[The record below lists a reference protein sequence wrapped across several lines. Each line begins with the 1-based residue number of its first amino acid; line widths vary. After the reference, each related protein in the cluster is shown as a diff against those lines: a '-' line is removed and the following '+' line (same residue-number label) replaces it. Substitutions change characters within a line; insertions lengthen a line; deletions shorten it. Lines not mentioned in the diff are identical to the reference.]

1 MDGIGAYDHVLRAAM
16 LTRLSKMSNARKL
29 LPFVRLS
36 YARPSSYAWF
46 DAKGER
52 HNVRQAEG
60 GEQGDP
66 LMPLLFSIGIQS
78 ALEVVAGQLHHGEN
92 VCAFLDDVYILC
104 QPARVH
110 VLHSVLEA
118 TLLSVAG
125 IRLNQGKTRAWNKGA
140 IVPESIDDISPDA
153 WQPAG
158 IKVLGTPIGSDEYVA
173 DRMSER
179 IAKESA
185 LWHAI
190 PTIPDLQCAWQLLLQ
205 SANPRANHAMRT
217 LPPSVSRAYCEA
229 HDKGIWSTAKLLI
242 GVSGSTD
249 TEEVHQL
256 ASLPMR
262 MGGLGLRSATRCA
275 AAAFW
280 ASWADALPMI
290 RDRTPQ
296 IANLVLT
303 SLSSG
308 VPPSSGCLAEVHA
321 AATEL
326 DHQGFWQRPS
336 WNEIWQGKRPD
347 PSEARDPGEWQ
358 HGWQY
363 WASSVTDSFFRK
375 TTMLTSRPAS
385 RRAHLRSHSGRNAGI
400 ALAHAP
406 TAPEYTIPAHL
417 FRVLLL
423 ERLRLPLPISD
434 ALCDGCHERLDSRG
448 CHRAA
453 CTRTGRIRKRATPTE
468 KMLARI
474 CREAGARVQVQRV
487 PS

>member
-1 MDGIGAYDHVLRAAM
+1 M
-16 LTRLSKMSNARKL
+16 LTRLSKMPNARKL

-46 DAKGER
+46 DAHGEQ
-52 HNVRQAEG
+52 HNVHQAEG

-78 ALEVVAGQLHHGEN
+78 ALEVVAGQLLHEES
-92 VCAFLDDVYILC
+92 VCAFLDDVHILC
-104 QPARVH
+104 QPGRVH
-110 VLHSVLEA
+110 VLHSVLET

-125 IRLNQGKTRAWNKGA
+125 IRLNQGKTRAWNKSA
-140 IVPESIDDISPDA
+140 IVPERIEDISPDA

-158 IKVLGTPIGSDEYVA
+158 MKVLGRPIGSDQYVA
-173 DRMSER
+173 DKMSER
-179 IAKESA
+179 IAKGRELWDA
-185 LWHAI
+185 L

-217 LPPSVSRAYCEA
+217 LPPSISRVYREA
-229 HDKGIWSTAKLLI
+229 HDEGIWSTAKQLMGI
-242 GVSGSTD
+242 SHAAD
-249 TEEVHQL
+249 TVQQL
-256 ASLPMR
+256 ASPPTR

-275 AAAFW
+275 GAAFW

-290 RDRTPQ
+290 KDRTPQ
-296 IANLVLT
+296 IVNVVVT
-303 SLSSG
+303 TLSSV
-308 VPPSSGCLAEVHA
+308 VPPTTGCLGEVHEA
-321 AATEL
+321 ARAL
-326 DHQGFWQRPS
+326 DHQGFGWRPS

-347 PSEARDPGEWQ
+347 PSEARDPCEWQ

-363 WASSVTDSFFRK
+363 WASSVTDFFFRK
-375 TTMLTSRPAS
+375 TTMLTSQPAS

-423 ERLRLPLPISD
+423 ERLGLPLPISD
-434 ALCDGCHERLDSRG
+434 DRCDGCHERLDPWGR
-448 CHRAA
+448 HRAA
-453 CTRTGRIRKRATPTE
+453 CTRTGRIRKRATTHRE
-468 KMLARI
+468 DARENLQRGWGS
-474 CREAGARVQVQRV
+474 CQVQRV